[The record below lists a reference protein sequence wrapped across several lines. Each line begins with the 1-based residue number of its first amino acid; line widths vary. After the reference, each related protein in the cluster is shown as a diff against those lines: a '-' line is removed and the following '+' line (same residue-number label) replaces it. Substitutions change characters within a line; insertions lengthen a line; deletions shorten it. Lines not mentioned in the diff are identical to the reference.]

1 MYKMKKYYG
10 SWVILAGL
18 WITACTEPNQQKET
32 VPSVKLEQ
40 VKAASEETSLQYPGK
55 VKAAQDVNLAFKVSG
70 TLARIYVDEGK
81 PVQAGQLLAELDPTD
96 YQVQLD
102 ATEAQYL
109 QVKAEAE
116 RVMALYQEGAAT
128 SDANDKATY
137 GLKQITAKYKHHQ
150 DELAYTKLYAPF
162 SGAIQKRI
170 FEAHET
176 VGAGMPVLSMISGG
190 TPEVEI
196 NLPAAAY
203 IHRDRFS
210 TFSCTFDLYPGE
222 TYTLRPISITPKA
235 NANQLYA
242 MRLRIAAPA
251 GSVMPVPGMSTMV
264 TAAVGGGDDKM
275 VSLVVPSGA
284 VLKADGRE
292 WVYVVD
298 AKRGTISRREVKLV
312 QLLSNESS
320 IVASSA
326 LNVGD
331 IVVASGTRSLHDG
344 DEITIVNEFTKTNVG
359 GLL

>member
-1 MYKMKKYYG
+1 MKLQSIIYA
-10 SWVILAGL
+10 V
-18 WITACTEPNQQKET
+18 T
-32 VPSVKLEQ
+32 VAVMASCSGGNASTDNNSAKPVKIDTVRLS
-40 VKAASEETSLQYPGK
+40 AANTVLQFPGK
-55 VKAAQDVNLAFKVSG
+55 VKAAEDANLSFKVAG
-70 TLARIYVDEGK
+70 RIKKIYVDEGAVVHK
-81 PVQAGQLLAELDPTD
+81 GQLLAELDDTD
-96 YQVQLD
+96 YRIQLD
-102 ATEAQYL
+102 ATEAEYA
-109 QVKAEAE
+109 QVKAQAE
-116 RVMALYQEGAAT
+116 RVIALYNDNGT
-128 SDANDKATY
+128 TPNDYDKAVY
-137 GLKQITAKYKHHQ
+137 GLKQITAKLQAHREQ
-150 DELAYTKLYAPF
+150 LGYTKIYAPF
-162 SGAIQKRI
+162 AGKVQSKL
-170 FEAHET
+170 FNDHET
-176 VGAGMPVLSMISGG
+176 VAAGMPILMMIGG
-190 TPEVEI
+190 GQPEVEI
-196 NLPAAAY
+196 FLPASDY
-203 IHRDRFS
+203 MRRDRLAQY
-210 TFSCTFDLYPGE
+210 SCTFDIMPGVKYPL
-222 TYTLRPISITPKA
+222 TVKHVAPQA